1 MMKLENT
8 KKKKQPEF
16 TVSRSFFKFLSD
28 RYFIKIAKK
37 VETTCSPTVS
47 THFL

>member
-8 KKKKQPEF
+8 KKKPEF
-16 TVSRSFFKFLSD
+16 TVFKLFFKLLSD
-28 RYFIKIAKK
+28 RNFIRIAEE